1 MKKIEAKKK
10 RKQENRRNEKWRR
23 KKGRT
28 EGYDPTKGPPV
39 KSSFS
44 LPSDHRCTVA
54 ARSLKTSRSLR
65 QNDLSTY
72 WQGSVAAPSISSGRE
87 SFPGYSRKQFSGT
100 PSRMHRRDRLFL
112 LYFRAMMMK
121 NNTVPRHHN
130 YSSCFV

>member
-1 MKKIEAKKK
+1 MKKIKAKKK
-10 RKQENRRNEKWRR
+10 NKKIEGTKNKEEK
-23 KKGRT
+23 KERT

-87 SFPGYSRKQFSGT
+87 SFPGYSRKQFSGI

-112 LYFRAMMMK
+112 LSFRATMMK
-121 NNTVPRHHN
+121 NNAVLQHHN